1 MAKQLS
7 EFEREFA
14 KARANKQKTFPWRGK
29 VYTTEY
35 KEEKAA
41 REAKT
46 AKAEPDLK
54 MRTAAEEAADDA
66 KIAESMKKDAAKET
80 PAAIPLK
87 KPASKPTTRTETKA
101 AKSTP
106 EPKVWSSPRATP
118 SAPSSTRIEP
128 VMGKDSGKPVK
139 SSSTRIE
146 PTMGRGGGGMGGTLD
161 PGTSP
166 KGLRREPRFASGGAV
181 KSASKRADGCAQR
194 GFTKGRIR

>member
-1 MAKQLS
+1 MAKKLS
-7 EFEREFA
+7 EFEKEFA

-41 REAKT
+41 REAKR
-46 AKAEPDLK
+46 AEPDLK
-54 MRTAAEEAADDA
+54 MRTKAQEDADDA
-66 KIAESMKKDAAKET
+66 KIAEALKKDAAKET
-80 PAAIPLK
+80 PAALPPLK
-87 KPASKPTTRTETKA
+87 KPASKTEPK
-101 AKSTP
+101 TP
-106 EPKVWSSPRATP
+106 EPKVWSSPRAKPETTTT
-118 SAPSSTRIEP
+118 TRIEP
-128 VMGKDSGKPVK
+128 VMGKEPDKPYK

-146 PTMGRGGGGMGGTLD
+146 PTMGRGGGGGMGGTLS

-166 KGLRREPRFASGGAV
+166 KSLRREPTFSSGGAV